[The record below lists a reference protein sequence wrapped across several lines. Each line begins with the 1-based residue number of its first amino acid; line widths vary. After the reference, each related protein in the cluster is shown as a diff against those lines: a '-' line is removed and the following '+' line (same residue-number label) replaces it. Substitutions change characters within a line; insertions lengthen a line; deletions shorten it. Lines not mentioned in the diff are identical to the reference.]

1 MYFNKELS
9 MSEPVTYRNKETN
22 QKKKKYIYNIKTFLN

>member
-1 MYFNKELS
+1 MYFIKELS

-22 QKKKKYIYNIKTFLN
+22 QKKIILKLTYFM